1 MKPTRRIIREF
12 GIRSRKSL
20 GQNFLIDENIL
31 QKIVELADV
40 RPDDYVLEIG
50 PGPGSLTKY
59 LVQKAKKVIAIE
71 IEPEFAR
78 VLKSQIP
85 DNKLEVIVSDVLKF
99 NFNKIK
105 MLDNKYKVISNLPYN
120 ISSQVIFKLLE
131 SYGIFQ
137 ELYLMLQKEVAGR
150 VVAKPFSRDY
160 GILSIIAQV
169 HSEPEILLEV
179 GPEAFSPKPK
189 VDSALVRFQI
199 SDRGLQNL
207 DYEFFKRVI
216 KACFSHRRKTILNSL
231 AGSSLRLKKEV
242 LVKLLTQAGI
252 NPQSRAEEIEISRL
266 VKLANLYQKEK
277 ETNG

>member
-242 LVKLLTQAGI
+242 LVKL
-252 NPQSRAEEIEISRL
+252 
-266 VKLANLYQKEK
+266 
-277 ETNG
+277 